1 MNLTDN
7 AMHFAMQHAMNPVYR
22 TLSYLTLAAF
32 SLAGNLALCSNA
44 LADTDPNPNSNPDSE
59 ITAEQMNYCLNQKDN
74 AAKLACYVELTP
86 KLEPNAPKPTFAD
99 LEAQRVSREI
109 RQDILDHQE
118 LSYFTVSSG
127 LRLKN
132 DTSASNFLYEAQI
145 VKNISIHPS
154 NDQSHTD
161 MFWIDAPVRI
171 AVRQFTESSLPVRTP
186 SFNPGLRLTWA
197 PHARTYYSVG
207 LHHYSN
213 GQDGDSTLPDGSVNT
228 RSGSFNTNY
237 LEVAAHHRDDTN
249 KNALHWAQL
258 SVKQH
263 FSGTFEAFQRDQYP
277 RQQVTLGLHSKD
289 FASFGTHVQFRL
301 TETLG
306 LGYHF
311 IAKNA
316 VDPNR
321 NVSARP
327 GNRLNTRFEI
337 VGLIPKIGN
346 ELGLYFRYDY
356 GFDYYNIN
364 FQKRI
369 NRFQIG
375 VAAFSR

>member
-1 MNLTDN
+1 MTTP
-7 AMHFAMQHAMNPVYR
+7 MQRAMNPIYR
-22 TLSYLTLAAF
+22 TLPFLPLAAAT
-32 SLAGNLALCSNA
+32 LVGNLVLGGHARAAN
-44 LADTDPNPNSNPDSE
+44 E
-59 ITAEQMNYCLNQKDN
+59 ISAAEMNYCLNQKDN
-74 AAKLACYVELTP
+74 DAKLACYIKLTP
-86 KLEPNAPKPTFAD
+86 ELPANTPKPNLAD
-99 LEAQRVSREI
+99 LEAKRISDKMREDMLA
-109 RQDILDHQE
+109 QQE
-118 LSYFTVSSG
+118 LSYLTLSSG

-132 DTSASNFLYEAQI
+132 DRGSSNFLYEAQI
-145 VKNISIHPS
+145 VKNINIHSS
-154 NDQSHTD
+154 NDKSNTD
-161 MFWIDAPVRI
+161 KLWLDAPVRI
-171 AVRQFTESSLPVRTP
+171 AVRQFTDASLPVRTP
-186 SFNPGLRLTWA
+186 TFNPGLRLTWA

-213 GQDGDSTLPDGSVNT
+213 GQDGASTLPDGSVNT

-237 LEVAAHHRDDTN
+237 LEVAAHHRDDT
-249 KNALHWAQL
+249 KKDALHWVQL

-263 FSGTFEAFQRDQYP
+263 FAGTFEAFQRDQYP

-306 LGYHF
+306 LGYRF
-311 IAKNA
+311 IAKNE

-321 NVSARP
+321 NVSARL

-375 VAAFSR
+375 LAAFSR